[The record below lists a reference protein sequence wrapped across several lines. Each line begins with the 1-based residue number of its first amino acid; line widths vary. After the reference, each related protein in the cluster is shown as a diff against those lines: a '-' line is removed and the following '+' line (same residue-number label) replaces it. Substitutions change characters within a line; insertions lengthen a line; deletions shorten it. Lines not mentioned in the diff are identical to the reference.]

1 MRDRILHTSGH
12 EGPGTS
18 SVLRRPASAASALKK
33 PASDAASTSS
43 APRAPEAPQPEDE
56 AIVLANERMSDWFAD
71 DTFPESEFRF

>member
-43 APRAPEAPQPEDE
+43 APRAPEDE